1 MAQARDAGIAE
12 PAPPPQRPAS
22 ARSPILPPR
31 SIRFARVLGVALF
44 VAFWVVLAFGLFFV
58 AARGGLGGARRA
70 ISPDSR
76 RSGRALGALFTVIM
90 LGFGIA
96 LPVALLV
103 GNKDNAQGQIAG
115 FKLNARAKS
124 GEELFGV
131 HCAVCH
137 TLSEANAIGKVG
149 PNLDT
154 LKAPASL
161 VLHTI
166 NYGCLPNAPSGSNEQ
181 CLGQGVMPANVV
193 EGSDAQNVAEYVARV
208 AGRQ

>member
-1 MAQARDAGIAE
+1 M
-12 PAPPPQRPAS
+12 
-22 ARSPILPPR
+22 
-31 SIRFARVLGVALF
+31 LGVALF

-58 AARGGLGGARRA
+58 AARGGLGGARA
-70 ISPDSR
+70 TISRDSR
-76 RSGRALGALFTVIM
+76 ASSRVLGTLFTIIV

-96 LPVALLV
+96 LPVGLLV

-115 FKLNARAKS
+115 YKLTAREKA
-124 GEELFGV
+124 GQQLFGE

-149 PNLDT
+149 PNLDQ
-154 LKAPASL
+154 LKPPASL

-166 NYGCLPNAPSGSNEQ
+166 NNGCLPNAPSGSAEQ

-193 EGSDAQNVAEYVARV
+193 EGPDAQNVADYVARV

>member
-1 MAQARDAGIAE
+1 M
-12 PAPPPQRPAS
+12 
-22 ARSPILPPR
+22 
-31 SIRFARVLGVALF
+31 LGVALF
-44 VAFWVVLAFGLFFV
+44 VAFWVVVAFGLFFV
-58 AARGGLGGARRA
+58 AARGGFGAARA
-70 ISPDSR
+70 TISPDR
-76 RSGRALGALFTVIM
+76 RRAGRALGVVFTIVA

-115 FKLNARAKS
+115 LKLTAREKA
-124 GEELFGV
+124 GAELFAT

-137 TLSEANAIGKVG
+137 TLSEGNAIGKVG
-149 PNLDT
+149 PNLDA
-154 LKAPASL
+154 LKPPASL

-181 CLGQGVMPANVV
+181 CLGQGVMPANIV
-193 EGSDAQNVAEYVARV
+193 EGSDAQNVSEYIARV

>member
-1 MAQARDAGIAE
+1 MLA
-12 PAPPPQRPAS
+12 
-22 ARSPILPPR
+22 
-31 SIRFARVLGVALF
+31 VAAF
-44 VAFWVVLAFGLFFV
+44 IAFWVVLGFGLFFV
-58 AARGGLGGARRA
+58 AARGGLGGARAA

-76 RSGRALGALFTVIM
+76 RAGRVLGALFTVIA

-115 FKLNARAKS
+115 FKLNPREKA
-124 GEELFGV
+124 GEQLFGS
-131 HCAVCH
+131 HCGVCH

-149 PNLDT
+149 PNLDM
-154 LKAPASL
+154 LKPPASL
-161 VLHTI
+161 VLHTV
-166 NYGCLPNAPSGSNEQ
+166 NYGCLPNAPSGSDEQ
-181 CLGQGVMPANVV
+181 CLGQGVMPANIV